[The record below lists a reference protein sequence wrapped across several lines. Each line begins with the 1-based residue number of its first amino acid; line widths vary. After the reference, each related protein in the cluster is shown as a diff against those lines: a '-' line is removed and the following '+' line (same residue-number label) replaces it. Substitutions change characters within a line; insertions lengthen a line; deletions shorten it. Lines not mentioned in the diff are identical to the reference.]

1 MTSKNISEQMN
12 KYSFVYMILLLQW
25 IVKGF
30 SENKIVHYD
39 KLSCISIY
47 IIYKCDTAAKDDIRK
62 DMQNVNFS

>member
-1 MTSKNISEQMN
+1 MTSKKISEQMN

-39 KLSCISIY
+39 KLSGISIY
-47 IIYKCDTAAKDDIRK
+47 IIYKCDIAAKENIRK